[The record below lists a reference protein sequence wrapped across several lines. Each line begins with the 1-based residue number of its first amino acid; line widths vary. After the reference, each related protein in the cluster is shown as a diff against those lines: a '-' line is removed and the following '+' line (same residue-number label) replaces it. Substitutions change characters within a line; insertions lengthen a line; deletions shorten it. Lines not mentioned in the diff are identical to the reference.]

1 MLHVWRTTRY
11 SVNQFT
17 TQTGPSSV
25 SPPTFKSL
33 CTPLPFTNC
42 YNKRTDLEVSERIPY
57 KSIYHSD
64 DGRSKLKIKK
74 TFKRSSMLRSSERI
88 EASSRSGHAMTSHH
102 HGWVR
107 FQVSDRKLI
116 EYTTE
121 MILWSIILM
130 ILWLLIL
137 YKIGQNIFTSDWL
150 LLSPKRKRKH
160 LICNNAFCHIKKLCI
175 T

>member
-1 MLHVWRTTRY
+1 MLKHLYRILCWSIFMSLGLNISLQPIFFLAGILSEQGHNLHILSMLHVWRTTRY

-17 TQTGPSSV
+17 TQTGPPSD

-74 TFKRSSMLRSSERI
+74 TFKRSSMLRSLKGLKPPHALDTPWR
-88 EASSRSGHAMTSHH
+88 SSS
-102 HGWVR
+102 
-107 FQVSDRKLI
+107 
-116 EYTTE
+116 
-121 MILWSIILM
+121 
-130 ILWLLIL
+130 WL
-137 YKIGQNIFTSDWL
+137 S
-150 LLSPKRKRKH
+150 
-160 LICNNAFCHIKKLCI
+160 
-175 T
+175 